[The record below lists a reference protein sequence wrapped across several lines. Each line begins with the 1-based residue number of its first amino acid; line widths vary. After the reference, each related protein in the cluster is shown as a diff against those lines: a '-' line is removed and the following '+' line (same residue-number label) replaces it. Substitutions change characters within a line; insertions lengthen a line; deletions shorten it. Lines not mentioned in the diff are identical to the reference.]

1 MFDLISKVSD
11 FSAPAPIQ
19 KSMVST
25 ILLGALTTEQDLSI
39 FHHCLSSTQA
49 VVRKRRKISNTN
61 TYLIESIGLS

>member
-1 MFDLISKVSD
+1 MLDLISKVSD
-11 FSAPAPIQ
+11 FSAPDPIQ

-25 ILLGALTTEQDLSI
+25 ILGALTTEQDLSL